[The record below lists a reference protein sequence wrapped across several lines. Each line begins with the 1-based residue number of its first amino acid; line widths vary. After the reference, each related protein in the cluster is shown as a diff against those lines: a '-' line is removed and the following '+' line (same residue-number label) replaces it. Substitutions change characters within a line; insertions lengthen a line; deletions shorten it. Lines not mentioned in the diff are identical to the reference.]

1 MSTSPKISII
11 GSSIRD
17 DRWNDFYE
25 NLNQRNDI
33 EFEIVFCGNS
43 NLTSELPS
51 NFNYI
56 YSQTKPAQCVEIS
69 ARYAKGELLMV
80 SSDDLL
86 FGDHFLDNLY
96 EHYQENCSNNDFVSA
111 NFKRKGYEYTSEDF
125 KFWRFA
131 DNSPLMPM
139 NLTLKKEIW
148 HEIGGVDKNFMGL
161 FYDLDLALRLMERG
175 GLNFKCE
182 KAISEE
188 IFSKDSLRT
197 KIEKKILSFLGK
209 KRAISLY
216 EEIGIKMDKPMLNS
230 FWVKD
235 LQQLNE
241 SEEFYSIF
249 EDKVHVKNR
258 LLGVE
263 SFSDKDLREVS
274 QGPKGRWN

>member
-96 EHYQENCSNNDFVSA
+96 EHYQENCS
-111 NFKRKGYEYTSEDF
+111 KR
-125 KFWRFA
+125 
-131 DNSPLMPM
+131 
-139 NLTLKKEIW
+139 I
-148 HEIGGVDKNFMGL
+148 VDKIAEF
-161 FYDLDLALRLMERG
+161 
-175 GLNFKCE
+175 
-182 KAISEE
+182 
-188 IFSKDSLRT
+188 
-197 KIEKKILSFLGK
+197 
-209 KRAISLY
+209 
-216 EEIGIKMDKPMLNS
+216 IG
-230 FWVKD
+230 V
-235 LQQLNE
+235 
-241 SEEFYSIF
+241 
-249 EDKVHVKNR
+249 
-258 LLGVE
+258 
-263 SFSDKDLREVS
+263 
-274 QGPKGRWN
+274 